1 MSDHTHEVGER
12 PVDKDALPTCKFCSA
27 EVLSIDA
34 MRDHKREK
42 LQEELEAGGSS
53 YVHLWCDIC
62 DLDFHTLAS
71 LAKHRRQFHAEK
83 QDLSCPGC
91 GKHFVKLS
99 DFVKHIEL
107 DECPNLSLENLMARM
122 HQRMSWVKGLG
133 HIDSMSKEDVFTRHE
148 KNFYPYLGHEPI
160 PSKSWKPSDCKPPPW
175 QDIDAGDWPAPVRSE
190 NESFSNTARN
200 DYLRG
205 NTKAPDLL
213 TGDVNGQLQGED
225 SQDAWTKKKILFPN
239 VPVSKQ
245 PTAEQLLRLEDDQ
258 RAVEQQRERRTNP
271 DPADPNSPMFSADK
285 FWVEY
290 IRKYKCPHKQCKK
303 SFTKKA
309 TFVQHLRSAAHKGI
323 KTSCPACLSH
333 FDSLYALAAHVESQS
348 ERCHMRRST
357 AYGWFLNQL
366 TWGTAE
372 VSGTL
377 GDNMPKYQFQKGFL
391 NDYGPQKTTG
401 STYGDEQVYGPQG
414 FDSSVASDNHPQL
427 TAGALDKQQRE
438 MMSSAM
444 HSKPYT
450 QRIQQKQQQKSSC
463 DFDGGGDN
471 PVPLTAEA
479 LSRLNLQD
487 RQNGNGTWFQSPG
500 NTRSRSSDTPVVQQ
514 QQQTGDFWGKT
525 LQPQE
530 KQQQNGTDWYR
541 PSGPLVAQQQQQQQ
555 TGGFWGQ
562 PSQPQEKKQKDGD
575 DWYQPSGSAYSQQ
588 GGYSGAQK
596 GAGYVW

>member
-1 MSDHTHEVGER
+1 MT
-12 PVDKDALPTCKFCSA
+12 
-27 EVLSIDA
+27 
-34 MRDHKREK
+34 
-42 LQEELEAGGSS
+42 
-53 YVHLWCDIC
+53 
-62 DLDFHTLAS
+62 
-71 LAKHRRQFHAEK
+71 
-83 QDLSCPGC
+83 
-91 GKHFVKLS
+91 
-99 DFVKHIEL
+99 
-107 DECPNLSLENLMARM
+107 
-122 HQRMSWVKGLG
+122 
-133 HIDSMSKEDVFTRHE
+133 
-148 KNFYPYLGHEPI
+148 
-160 PSKSWKPSDCKPPPW
+160 
-175 QDIDAGDWPAPVRSE
+175 
-190 NESFSNTARN
+190 
-200 DYLRG
+200 
-205 NTKAPDLL
+205 TKAQPFSDL
-213 TGDVNGQLQGED
+213 
-225 SQDAWTKKKILFPN
+225 PN
-239 VPVSKQ
+239 
-245 PTAEQLLRLEDDQ
+245 
-258 RAVEQQRERRTNP
+258 
-271 DPADPNSPMFSADK
+271 FSANPILNL
-285 FWVEY
+285 Y
-290 IRKYKCPHKQCKK
+290 RK

-479 LSRLNLQD
+479 LSRLNLPD

-500 NTRSRSSDTPVVQQ
+500 NTRSRSSGTPVVQQ